1 MSGIWRTLEQLPW
14 AIAIREGASLFPMIE
29 SVHVLAVALVVG
41 TIMIVDLRLLG
52 LPDGE
57 KAVRR
62 LTAEI
67 LPYTWSFF
75 GLAALSGGLMFI
87 SRAADYAAA
96 VPFQIKFLCLALAGL
111 NMAVFQR
118 FTFRSVDAWDRRTP
132 PPLAAK
138 LAGALSLC
146 LWLAVIVFGRW
157 TGFVIL

>member
-14 AIAIREGASLFPMIE
+14 AIAIREGAYLFPMIE
-29 SVHVLAVALVVG
+29 SVHVLAIALVVG

-52 LPDGE
+52 LPDRE

-62 LTAEI
+62 LTAEV
-67 LPYTWSFF
+67 LPYTWAFF
-75 GLAALSGGLMFI
+75 GLAALSGGLMFM
-87 SRAADYAAA
+87 SRAAVYAAA
-96 VPFQIKFLCLALAGL
+96 VPFQIKFVCLALAGL

-118 FTFRSVDAWDRRTP
+118 FTFRSVGAWDRRTP
-132 PPLAAK
+132 PPFAAK